1 MRFTYEASLP
11 RVVFGLGSFAS
22 LPQEIDRLSAKRI
35 LIVATPGRSTTVER
49 AAELLGDRVAG
60 TFNEAVVHVPEAV
73 AARAIIAAATAR
85 ADVIL
90 SIGGGSAIGV
100 SKAIALATNLS
111 IVAVPSTYSGSE
123 MTPLWGLTR
132 HGAKHTGRDLRVQP
146 RIVIYDPELTL
157 DLSASVSGASGMN
170 AIAHCVEALYARDAN
185 PVTSWM
191 SEEGI
196 RALGESLPIVVD
208 APHDIDARTSAMY
221 GAWLGGAALAS
232 AQMGLHHKLCHVLG
246 GSFELPHAETHAVL
260 LPYTAEFN
268 APAASDAM
276 SRVARALNATNAPV
290 ALYKLCRRLPIP
302 RSLAEIGMP
311 ESDLDRAVTLA
322 MEQTYPNPRTV
333 TRVGVVSILER
344 AFAGAPVLGDGPPR

>member
-1 MRFTYEASLP
+1 MRFTYESNLP
-11 RVVFGLGSFAS
+11 RVVFGAGSFAS

-35 LIVATPGRSTTVER
+35 LIVATPGRSTIVER
-49 AAELLGDRVAG
+49 AAELLGDRFAG

-73 AARAIIAAATAR
+73 AAHAIIAAATAR
-85 ADVIL
+85 ADAIL

-170 AIAHCVEALYARDAN
+170 AIAHCVEALYARDAS

-196 RALGESLPIVVD
+196 RSLGESL
-208 APHDIDARTSAMY
+208 
-221 GAWLGGAALAS
+221 
-232 AQMGLHHKLCHVLG
+232 
-246 GSFELPHAETHAVL
+246 
-260 LPYTAEFN
+260 
-268 APAASDAM
+268 
-276 SRVARALNATNAPV
+276 
-290 ALYKLCRRLPIP
+290 
-302 RSLAEIGMP
+302 
-311 ESDLDRAVTLA
+311 
-322 MEQTYPNPRTV
+322 
-333 TRVGVVSILER
+333 
-344 AFAGAPVLGDGPPR
+344 